1 MVLSIIIIDNTEA
14 KRGRVSKPRRVGRA
28 CVERSKE
35 PIREG
40 AAQNL
45 ENAMHHLFI
54 SDQTPRT
61 TKPRLL
67 IDAQPRISK
76 EDHSLFAVT
85 AFSFVGLQY
94 VHCTASCYGQRLTEA
109 PGRIKQEAVIADDAT
124 YSPNKFLNSAVQ
136 STLISKHAFATLA
149 QSCSLL
155 SGRSDVT
162 RCCTQRPINCAKV
175 LY

>member
-1 MVLSIIIIDNTEA
+1 MEWIYHSKQCTLQVPVVLSTIIIDNAEA

-28 CVERSKE
+28 CVERSRG
-35 PIREG
+35 PIRDG
-40 AAQNL
+40 AAQNP
-45 ENAMHHLFI
+45 ENAMHHHLLI

-61 TKPRLL
+61 SKCRLL

-109 PGRIKQEAVIADDAT
+109 PGRIKQEAVIADEAT

-136 STLISKHAFATLA
+136 STLICYPCPIL
-149 QSCSLL
+149 QS
-155 SGRSDVT
+155 
-162 RCCTQRPINCAKV
+162 A
-175 LY
+175 